1 VRNRGEHPENLNWQK
16 ILFCGIVSMLV
27 RGLAIKERLFKWDEI
42 HVDFVPFFIGA
53 L

>member
-1 VRNRGEHPENLNWQK
+1 
-16 ILFCGIVSMLV
+16 MLV

-42 HVDFVPFFIGA
+42 HVDFVPFFMGA